1 MLALVVAR
9 PGPVNDGLVALL
21 EAAPQVRKIAH
32 VWTANDAWDFV
43 NKVCPD
49 ITLVHAVTLSQ
60 ELATFMADYKA
71 ACSSPLLVIVLSEE
85 ERQMALAYG
94 ADIVVI
100 EGLPASKLSAHLA
113 NLLHQSEV

>member
-21 EAAPQVRKIAH
+21 DAAPQVRKVAH
-32 VWTANDAWDFV
+32 VRTADDAWDFV
-43 NKVCPD
+43 NKICPD
-49 ITLVHAVTLSQ
+49 IALVHAADLSQ

-71 ACSSPLLVIVLSEE
+71 ACGSPLLAIVLGEE
-85 ERQMALAYG
+85 ERQIALANG
-94 ADIVVI
+94 ADIAVI

-113 NLLHQSEV
+113 SLLQQSQA